1 MLISYYILFTAN
13 FADNQKACADRTEKL
28 RAKAGCERR

>member
-1 MLISYYILFTAN
+1 MLISYYILFTPN